1 MNLTA
6 GDGKTV
12 PMDGTEAERPFFRF
26 LLRFLSFYLYRNNVM
41 SGILVPFLKQIVGD
55 FVYKTKV
62 LDGLPLRHCLR
73 FVTDEQMLKI
83 AAAIHYYWIFDY
95 SSKGRDFYS
104 LGEDV
109 IFGRLQDIYVI
120 KMG

>member
-1 MNLTA
+1 MPPVIQIPIMNLTA

-12 PMDGTEAERPFFRF
+12 PMDGTEAERPFF
-26 LLRFLSFYLYRNNVM
+26 LYRNNVM

-55 FVYKTKV
+55 FVFKTKV

-83 AAAIHYYWIFDY
+83 AAAIHYY
-95 SSKGRDFYS
+95 
-104 LGEDV
+104 
-109 IFGRLQDIYVI
+109 
-120 KMG
+120 